1 MKPFDQ
7 QRGYYRKREQQEREM
22 AALAKDKGAKQI
34 HLVLAEKYRQLANR
48 SDFSP

>member
-7 QRGYYRKREQQEREM
+7 QQCYYRRREQQEREM
-22 AALAKDKGAKQI
+22 AALAKDEAATQI
-34 HLVLAEKYRQLANR
+34 HLVLAEKYRQLADG